1 MEILYTIYISLNEYE
16 CGFNVIRARIYVP
29 VIKLSKLHKYSY
41 LNINDSFNFWKKEYN
56 SWKFAQ

>member
-41 LNINDSFNFWKKEYN
+41 LNINDSFNF
-56 SWKFAQ
+56 